1 MLKPSIQ
8 QKLSHS
14 FSPQQIQLM
23 KLIQVPLAEL
33 EMHIKEELIENPAL
47 EEGDNND
54 DEFDNSAED
63 FEEDTRTESEKEVD
77 LNELLPDDDGP
88 YEGRDSYRNEEF
100 DFIPQRERLTF
111 HDLLYQ
117 QLPFIDVDED
127 ERFYCETLLG
137 YLDDNGYLRRDISA
151 IVDDFAFTLG
161 IYTDKDTLESA
172 LKKVQTLEPPGV
184 GARTLQEC
192 LLLQLDRKNS
202 DDSDV
207 FVNAYLI
214 VRDHFDSFTN
224 KRYKK
229 ILSALEIS
237 EDELKFALEY
247 INKLNPKPG
256 NSSSEVHHRVQEV
269 IPDFEVAFRDN
280 ELQLTLNTY
289 GIPPVRVS
297 NAYRKL
303 AEESAVGKHDAET
316 VGYVKNKLRSAES
329 FIENLY
335 NRHKTLENTMR
346 AIMEKQHNF
355 FMTGDKAQLNP
366 MILKDIA
373 EKVDRDISTIS
384 RVASSKYVQTDYGVF
399 LLKSFFSESITNND
413 GEEISSQKVKKV
425 LQDIIGAEDKRKPLG
440 DEKLRDLLD
449 QEGFNIARRTVAK
462 YREQLNIPVAR
473 LRKAL

>member
-33 EMHIKEELIENPAL
+33 EQHIKEELVENPAL
-47 EEGDNND
+47 EEGEND
-54 DEFDNSAED
+54 SDEYENSSED

-100 DFIPQRERLTF
+100 DFIPQRERLSF

-117 QLPFIDVDED
+117 QLPFIDITDDEQ
-127 ERFYCETLLG
+127 FYCETLLG
-137 YLDDNGYLRRDISA
+137 YLDDNGYLRRDLTA

-161 IYTDKDTLESA
+161 IYTDVPTLENA
-172 LKKVQTLEPPGV
+172 LKKVQKLEPAGV

-192 LLLQLDRKNS
+192 LLLQLDRKSSNES
-202 DDSDV
+202 DA
-207 FVNAYLI
+207 FVNAYFI
-214 VRDHFDSFTN
+214 VRDHFESFTK
-224 KRYKK
+224 KRYNK
-229 ILSALEIS
+229 IISSLEIS
-237 EDELKFALEY
+237 EDELKQALAF

-256 NSSSEVHHRVQEV
+256 NSSSDVHHRVQEV
-269 IPDFEVAFRDN
+269 IPDFEVVYRDG
-280 ELQLTLNTY
+280 ELQLSLNTY
-289 GIPPVRVS
+289 GIPPLKVS
-297 NAYRKL
+297 KAYREL
-303 AEESAVGKHDAET
+303 AEESMAGKHDSET

-335 NRHKTLENTMR
+335 NRQKTLESTMR
-346 AIMEKQHNF
+346 AIMEKQYDF
-355 FMTGDKAQLNP
+355 FMSGDKAHLKP

-373 EKVDRDISTIS
+373 EKVDRDISTVS

-399 LLKSFFSESITNND
+399 LLKSFFSEAITNND
-413 GEEISSQKVKKV
+413 GEEISSQKVKKI
-425 LQDIIGAEDKRKPLG
+425 LQDIIDAEDKRKPLG
-440 DEKLRDLLD
+440 DEKLRELLD
-449 QEGFNIARRTVAK
+449 AEGYNIARRTVAK
-462 YREQLNIPVAR
+462 YREQLSIPVAR
-473 LRKAL
+473 MRKSL